1 MNELTKRVA
10 GAMLAIQRY
19 PWEQGVCAQAM
30 YEAGV
35 ENVWVPMAHDAI
47 LRQKED
53 GRLAV
58 INSNIAV
65 TDLSC
70 RQRRGLPACL
80 GADGR

>member
-58 INSNIAV
+58 INSTI
-65 TDLSC
+65 
-70 RQRRGLPACL
+70 LPPTARSACVP
-80 GADGR
+80 GS